1 MIVERRR
8 SDAVHLTRSSSL
20 ISFHET
26 SSEWAMKRPMNKHP
40 EAKRIAAKSPQIPG
54 IGSPKHSYFVITL
67 NLMNIL
73 LFFKEKMNDAFQ

>member
-1 MIVERRR
+1 
-8 SDAVHLTRSSSL
+8 
-20 ISFHET
+20 
-26 SSEWAMKRPMNKHP
+26 MKRPMNKHP